1 MKESKQMQNTLE
13 KEQAFNPYLPS
24 YEYIPDGEPHVFG
37 NRIYIFGSHDAF
49 DGNLY
54 CMNDYVCYSAPVTDL
69 AKWNYEGIIYRKEQD
84 PRNEDKS
91 HCLWAPDVVKGLDGR
106 YYLYY
111 CLDVLP
117 EIGVAVCDTPAGNYE
132 YLGLVKYEDGTIL
145 GRRMGDYI
153 QFDPGIFIDSD
164 NEIYLYSGNAPQ
176 SKEKINSLEKKSS
189 QVMRLK
195 EDMLTL
201 AEEPKLLIPS
211 VENSE
216 NTEYEGREFYEASS
230 VRKIGEKY
238 YFIYSDVNSA
248 SLCYAT
254 SSYPDRDYRF
264 GGVLI
269 DICDIGF
276 QGRSEPINFRGNTHG
291 GIELINGKWYLFYH
305 RQTNQTQ
312 FSRQACAE
320 EIELLPDGTI
330 PQVETTSCGLNGGL
344 LRGKGTY
351 EARIACNLWC
361 KAGMPVLR
369 KKDPNNEYPYFTQD
383 GIDRDDNP
391 NQYIA
396 NIRDGAMTGFK
407 YFEFQNINT
416 ISVNLRGKA
425 KGKFLVMTEPE
436 GEVYAEILVRFHHND
451 NNGWKYFASKAQI
464 PDGVSGLYFRYEGEG
479 SIDFLDFRME

>member
-1 MKESKQMQNTLE
+1 MKECKEMQYTLE

-37 NRIYIFGSHDAF
+37 DRIYIFGSHDDF

-54 CMNDYVCYSAPVTDL
+54 CMNDYVCYSAPVTNL
-69 AKWNYEGIIYRKEQD
+69 AKWDYEGVIYKKEQD
-84 PRNEDKS
+84 PRNKDKN

-117 EIGVAVCDTPAGNYE
+117 EIGVAVCDTPAGKYE
-132 YLGLVKYEDGTIL
+132 YLGLVKYKDGTIL
-145 GRRMGDYI
+145 GRRKDDYI
-153 QFDPGIFIDSD
+153 QFDPGIFIDTD
-164 NEIYLYSGNAPQ
+164 KKIYLFSGNAPRL
-176 SKEKINSLEKKSS
+176 KEHINPMVKKAS

-195 EDMLTL
+195 EDMLTI
-201 AEEPKLLIPS
+201 EGEPRLLIPS
-211 VENSE
+211 VENSAD
-216 NTEYEGREFYEASS
+216 TGFEGREFYEASS
-230 VRKIGEKY
+230 VRKIVEKY
-238 YFIYSDVNSA
+238 YFVYSDVNSA
-248 SLCYAT
+248 SLCYAV
-254 SSYPDRDYRF
+254 SNYPDRDYKF

-276 QGRSEPINFRGNTHG
+276 KGRSERLNFPGNTHG
-291 GIELINGKWYLFYH
+291 GIEFINGKWYLFYH

-320 EIELLPDGTI
+320 EIELLSDGTI
-330 PQVETTSCGLNGGL
+330 PQVETTSCGLNGGP

-361 KAGMPVLR
+361 KAGMPLLR

-383 GIDRDDNP
+383 GVDGENT

-396 NIRDGAMTGFK
+396 NMHDGAMAGFK
-407 YFEFQNINT
+407 YFEFSSINT
-416 ISVNLRGKA
+416 ISVHIRGSA
-425 KGKFLVMTEPE
+425 KGRVMVSTKPN
-436 GEVYAEILVRFHHND
+436 GNVHAEIMVQFDQNQSND
-451 NNGWKYFASKAQI
+451 WKNFTSKAQI

-479 SIDFLDFRME
+479 SIDFLDFEIE